1 MKPVYVTL
9 LGALL
14 IAATACGGGSG
25 DGSSAAGQ
33 GPSPTPAPGGG
44 SIATGSSG
52 TGASTGSAATG
63 SAGGGGSAVTPD
75 ACDLLTD
82 ADVTAAM
89 GEAVVAT
96 RPETQGPTSVC
107 TWDGVT
113 TGRRYV
119 AVIAR
124 PAQFAAQVLENS
136 YKNLAGQPIDAGDE
150 GYAITGVNTPD
161 YRYLTAAAIEGD
173 VYIQVNI
180 AGPERPDS
188 EAFTV
193 VSETLRAA
201 LEAAR

>member
-1 MKPVYVTL
+1 MKPVYMTL

-25 DGSSAAGQ
+25 DGSSAGGQ

-44 SIATGSSG
+44 SIASGSSG

-63 SAGGGGSAVTPD
+63 SAGGGSAVTPD

-89 GEAVVAT
+89 GEAVAAT